1 MYSEHPLA
9 FIEQHGPA
17 KRVHDR
23 DGQKERRFLHRD
35 AERVLPLG
43 YEGRLRLARWGGWV
57 EEGKWAAR
65 EPEPVE
71 IPATMG
77 LEGGVWFKIQ
87 QGIRGVL
94 VKDDGG
100 NAAVY
105 VVCEPAS
112 HYYEVMTRSK
122 RMPVLIDER
131 I

>member
-77 LEGGVWFKIQ
+77 LEGGVSFKIQ

-122 RMPVLIDER
+122 RMP
-131 I
+131 